1 MESLFLG
8 LYQVRMERTSG
19 TPHGA
24 PRSRRERNRQLI
36 QQFQAEV
43 AEDDPMNPDSKSFD
57 AKSYFKDLLR
67 SKALP
72 DLMKV
77 DIELAKGN

>member
-1 MESLFLG
+1 M
-8 LYQVRMERTSG
+8 TS
-19 TPHGA
+19 TPQTTA
-24 PRSRRERNRQLI
+24 RSKRERNRQLI

-77 DIELAKGN
+77 DSELAKGN